1 MNSLIIKMFI
11 LVALSTINLSVHASL
26 LMKPTLDSDLVYNG
40 TLLDGEYQSV
50 VSNPDTILGF
60 EVGARVASPTQITK
74 AIEIWADQS
83 DRMKV
88 IEYARSH
95 EGRPLHAIFI
105 SSPDN
110 LSKLDEIKAKV
121 VSLSD
126 ARSLGDDKAFE
137 IIEDLPAIA
146 WMAYSIHGNE
156 TSGADAALASIY
168 HLIASVDK
176 EVESM
181 LDNMIVIIDPLMNPD
196 GRDRFVKSLEQY
208 RGVAP
213 NIDDQSLLHSGDWP
227 YGRTNHYFF
236 DLNRDFFFLTQ
247 PETQGRVALIN
258 QWRPQL
264 MIDGHEMG
272 PQDTFLMGP
281 PRQPLNVNIDTDLQK
296 WATVFA
302 RDQGAAFDS
311 FGWRYYTGEWF
322 ENLYPGYS
330 NYSEYRGSMHILYEQ
345 SRIAEDGVRRP
356 EGTVQTYK
364 EGVHH
369 QFISTMANLNTLAK
383 HSKEMYSDFW
393 DGRKYNVSDKSIF
406 ADRTYVVLANGN
418 EGRMLTLV
426 DRLRAQDVELFTNNK
441 EIKIGKALLQSGEM
455 KKDFTI
461 PLGSLII
468 PNRQPEAPLI
478 AAIMEFDAE
487 LKTSVLIEER
497 QKTLKNGSSI
507 MYDTT
512 AWNLTMMYGLPAV
525 TVNQEIEDGL
535 SPWEVSAIDINVDAN
550 ANAWFVD
557 GDDDR
562 SVAFAARLM
571 EQGLNVRVTN
581 KPTNFSGKEISRG
594 SVFVTRV
601 DNPGNVDLQ
610 KIILMEA
617 SNLGIKITSTSSG
630 YGEGNLPDWG
640 GRHFKLLTRPQ
651 IAILSQSGFSSY
663 DVGVSW
669 WSIDH
674 HLGIR
679 HSQIDASLIRRGDL
693 RRYNTIIIPN
703 GYRSIGESER
713 AILSDW
719 VKQGGTIIANGN
731 SAGSLAS
738 ENGIG
743 SVRKITDTF
752 SKRQDYDIAIQ
763 REWLSGID
771 DIDASATLSHIASTD
786 LKYPWASAA
795 KALSKDELVKR
806 DKWQS
811 LFMPSGAMVAG
822 RVDTSHWLS
831 FGSTDMLPLLYA
843 DQPVLMTDGQADAV
857 IRVGNYKK
865 NFAAKE
871 SQTLNW
877 STLPAGQDISVR
889 MSGLVWPE
897 AAQRIANSAYLTR
910 ERVGKGQIIL
920 FSGQPNFRGSTLGT
934 NRFWLN
940 AVVYGAGLGTS
951 ANVLL

>member
-1 MNSLIIKMFI
+1 MHSLIIKMFI
-11 LVALSTINLSVHASL
+11 LIALSTINFSVQASL

-40 TLLDGEYQSV
+40 NLLDGEYQSG

-60 EVGARVASPTQITK
+60 EVGARVASPAQIAK

-83 DRMKV
+83 DRIKV

-121 VSLSD
+121 VNLSD

-137 IIEDLPAIA
+137 IIKDLPAIA

-168 HLIASVDK
+168 HLIASVEKD
-176 EVESM
+176 VESM

-196 GRDRFVKSLEQY
+196 GRDRFAKSLEQY
-208 RGVAP
+208 RGAAP
-213 NIDDQSLLHSGDWP
+213 NIDDQSLLHTGDWP

-247 PETQGRVALIN
+247 PETRGRVAQIN

-281 PRQPLNVNIDTDLQK
+281 PRQPLNTNIDTDLQK
-296 WATVFA
+296 WATIFS

-369 QFISTMANLNTLAK
+369 QFVSTMANLNTLAK

-406 ADRTYVVLANGN
+406 ADRTFVVLANNN

-426 DRLRAQDVELFTNNK
+426 DRLQAQDVELFKNNK

-455 KKDFTI
+455 KKDLTI
-461 PLGSLII
+461 PPGSLII

-487 LKTSVLIEER
+487 LKKSVLIEER

-525 TVNQEIEDGL
+525 TVNQEIKDGL
-535 SPWEVSAIDINVDAN
+535 SPWKTEAAEINVDSN
-550 ANAWFVD
+550 ANAWSVD

-562 SVAFAARLM
+562 SVSFAARLM
-571 EQGLNVRVTN
+571 EQGLNVRITN
-581 KPTNFSGKEISRG
+581 KSTNFSDKEISRG
-594 SVFVTRV
+594 SIFVTRM
-601 DNPGNVDLQ
+601 DNPGNVDLH
-610 KIILMEA
+610 KIILLEA
-617 SNLGIKITSTSSG
+617 SKLDIKVTSTISG

-674 HLGIR
+674 HLGVR

-752 SKRQDYDIAIQ
+752 GKRQDYDIAIQ
-763 REWLSGID
+763 REWLAGIN
-771 DIDASATLSHIASTD
+771 DIDTSATLSNIASTD

-795 KALSKDELVKR
+795 KAL
-806 DKWQS
+806 
-811 LFMPSGAMVAG
+811 
-822 RVDTSHWLS
+822 
-831 FGSTDMLPLLYA
+831 
-843 DQPVLMTDGQADAV
+843 
-857 IRVGNYKK
+857 
-865 NFAAKE
+865 
-871 SQTLNW
+871 
-877 STLPAGQDISVR
+877 
-889 MSGLVWPE
+889 
-897 AAQRIANSAYLTR
+897 
-910 ERVGKGQIIL
+910 
-920 FSGQPNFRGSTLGT
+920 
-934 NRFWLN
+934 
-940 AVVYGAGLGTS
+940 
-951 ANVLL
+951 

>member
-1 MNSLIIKMFI
+1 
-11 LVALSTINLSVHASL
+11 
-26 LMKPTLDSDLVYNG
+26 
-40 TLLDGEYQSV
+40 
-50 VSNPDTILGF
+50 
-60 EVGARVASPTQITK
+60 
-74 AIEIWADQS
+74 
-83 DRMKV
+83 
-88 IEYARSH
+88 
-95 EGRPLHAIFI
+95 
-105 SSPDN
+105 
-110 LSKLDEIKAKV
+110 
-121 VSLSD
+121 
-126 ARSLGDDKAFE
+126 
-137 IIEDLPAIA
+137 
-146 WMAYSIHGNE
+146 
-156 TSGADAALASIY
+156 
-168 HLIASVDK
+168 
-176 EVESM
+176 
-181 LDNMIVIIDPLMNPD
+181 
-196 GRDRFVKSLEQY
+196 
-208 RGVAP
+208 
-213 NIDDQSLLHSGDWP
+213 
-227 YGRTNHYFF
+227 
-236 DLNRDFFFLTQ
+236 
-247 PETQGRVALIN
+247 
-258 QWRPQL
+258 
-264 MIDGHEMG
+264 
-272 PQDTFLMGP
+272 
-281 PRQPLNVNIDTDLQK
+281 
-296 WATVFA
+296 
-302 RDQGAAFDS
+302 
-311 FGWRYYTGEWF
+311 
-322 ENLYPGYS
+322 
-330 NYSEYRGSMHILYEQ
+330 
-345 SRIAEDGVRRP
+345 
-356 EGTVQTYK
+356 
-364 EGVHH
+364 
-369 QFISTMANLNTLAK
+369 
-383 HSKEMYSDFW
+383 
-393 DGRKYNVSDKSIF
+393 
-406 ADRTYVVLANGN
+406 
-418 EGRMLTLV
+418 
-426 DRLRAQDVELFTNNK
+426 
-441 EIKIGKALLQSGEM
+441 
-455 KKDFTI
+455 
-461 PLGSLII
+461 
-468 PNRQPEAPLI
+468 
-478 AAIMEFDAE
+478 MEFDAE
-487 LKTSVLIEER
+487 LKKSVLIEER

-525 TVNQEIEDGL
+525 TVNEEIKDGL
-535 SPWEVSAIDINVDAN
+535 SPWEAATADISVDSN
-550 ANAWFVD
+550 ANAWSVD

-571 EQGLNVRVTN
+571 EQGLSVRITN
-581 KPTNFSGKEISRG
+581 KSTNFSDKEISRG
-594 SVFVTRV
+594 SVFVTRI

-610 KIILMEA
+610 EIILLEA
-617 SNLGIKITSTSSG
+617 SNLGIRVTSTSSG

-640 GRHFKLLTRPQ
+640 GRHFQLLTRPQ

-674 HLGIR
+674 HLGVR

-752 SKRQDYDIAIQ
+752 GKRQDYDIAIQ
-763 REWLSGID
+763 REWLAGID
-771 DIDASATLSHIASTD
+771 DIDTSATLSNIASTD

-865 NFAAKE
+865 NFAVKE

-951 ANVLL
+951 ANVSL